1 MVITIGFLLSRSVLP
16 GTWWVWAAYSV
27 LWFLLGVYVFVLWV
41 VSLLRGRLP
50 RLVGRAGSQ
59 SPPPPRQAEDR

>member
-27 LWFLLGVYVFVLWV
+27 LWFLLGIYVLVLWLV
-41 VSLLRGRLP
+41 GLLRGRLP
-50 RLVGRAGSQ
+50 RVVGRPGHQ
-59 SPPPPRQAEDR
+59 PPPPPRPAEER